1 MYEFAKLTESQVADL
16 GKELRSAAAD
26 AAGLQDAAAKVVR
39 FLFENLTDS
48 DGNTVNAMIRF
59 FKVHPYSKLDFEL
72 QTYVRGFLMAYSG
85 PGSNPPPDSVLP
97 CLTLLASMADL
108 EALTRRRKSMPIV
121 DAGVMAGIPMLNR
134 LFGQFGI
141 DLELLGQPDS
151 AGMQELSTQT
161 LNTFYVPEAL
171 GSPYVPGQEA
181 FVAAF
186 GVKSALGF
194 GGVFPNGE
202 AFFLILFPRVSIPAD
217 VASAIRNLS
226 ASVKEAVAPFVGDQ
240 ISGV

>member
-1 MYEFAKLTESQVADL
+1 MYEFAKLTKSDVADF
-16 GKELRSAAAD
+16 GRDLRSAAAD
-26 AAGLQDAAAKVVR
+26 ASDLQDAAGKIVR
-39 FLFENLTDS
+39 FLYDNLTDS
-48 DGNTVNAMIRF
+48 DGNTVNVMVRF

-97 CLTLLASMADL
+97 CLTLMASVADL
-108 EALTRRRKSMPIV
+108 EALARRRKAMPLV
-121 DAGVMAGIPMLNR
+121 NAGVIAGIPMLAR
-134 LFGQFGI
+134 LFDQFGI
-141 DLELLGQPDS
+141 DVELLVQPDS
-151 AGMQELSTQT
+151 ASMGELSTKT

-194 GGVFPNGE
+194 GGVLGNGQ
-202 AFFLILFPRVSIPAD
+202 AFFIIMFSRVSIPAD
-217 VASAIRNLS
+217 VAAAFSNLGS
-226 ASVKEAVAPFVGDQ
+226 SVKEAVAPFVDDQ
-240 ISGV
+240 LSGP

>member
-1 MYEFAKLTESQVADL
+1 MYEFATLTKSGVADL
-16 GKELRSAAAD
+16 GRDLRSAAAD
-26 AAGLQDAAAKVVR
+26 ASDLQDAAGKIVR
-39 FLFENLTDS
+39 FLYDNLTDS
-48 DGNTVNAMIRF
+48 DGNTVNVMVRF

-97 CLTLLASMADL
+97 CLTLMASMADL
-108 EALTRRRKSMPIV
+108 EALARRRKSMPLV
-121 DAGVMAGIPMLNR
+121 NSGVIKGIPMLNR
-134 LFGQFGI
+134 LFDQFGI
-141 DLELLGQPDS
+141 DLESLAQSDS
-151 AGMQELSTQT
+151 ASMGELATKA

-194 GGVFPNGE
+194 GGVFPNGQV
-202 AFFLILFPRVSIPAD
+202 FFLILFPRVSIPAD
-217 VASAIRNLS
+217 VASAFSDLGLS
-226 ASVKEAVAPFVGDQ
+226 VRDAVAPFVDDQ
-240 ISGV
+240 LSGG

>member
-1 MYEFAKLTESQVADL
+1 MYEFAKLTDSAVADC
-16 GKELRSAAAD
+16 GRDLRSAAAD
-26 AAGLQDAAAKVVR
+26 ASSLQDAAGKIVR
-39 FLFENLTDS
+39 FLYDNLTDS
-48 DGNTVNAMIRF
+48 DGNAVNVMVRF

-97 CLTLLASMADL
+97 CLTLMASVADL
-108 EALTRRRKSMPIV
+108 EALARRRKAMPLIN
-121 DAGVMAGIPMLNR
+121 AGVIAGIPMLAR
-134 LFGQFGI
+134 LFDQFGI
-141 DLELLGQPDS
+141 DVELLVQPDS
-151 AGMQELSTQT
+151 ASMGELSTKT

-194 GGVFPNGE
+194 GGVLSNGQ
-202 AFFLILFPRVSIPAD
+202 AFLIIMFPRVSIPAD
-217 VASAIRNLS
+217 VASAVSNLS
-226 ASVKEAVAPFVGDQ
+226 LSVKEAVAPFVDDQ
-240 ISGV
+240 LSGG